1 MKSAS
6 SCLLFFLYLVSSS
19 VFVSDSSWLIL
30 SMITMLLLW
39 SFVCPQ
45 VCLFVLCSLRTSC
58 LLSSVVSGSYTSN
71 VSWWNSIHV
80 ACSPHL
86 LLLSVFVS
94 QSQKI
99 LSSLCFW
106 VQDSSTGSSWK
117 PPPQAF
123 GQQEPPGC
131 QSSCPAL
138 HPDPPGCRSGQQAS
152 CLGGPCT
159 LPRSFRPVQ
168 EQHCLPVGWYCWLV
182 VSPSREQG
190 GEQNVSDRLL

>member
-30 SMITMLLLW
+30 SMITMLW

-99 LSSLCFW
+99 LSSLCSW

-117 PPPQAF
+117 LPPQAF

-168 EQHCLPVGWYCWLV
+168 EQHCLPVG
-182 VSPSREQG
+182 
-190 GEQNVSDRLL
+190 